1 MERQTSSEGTE
12 QQPDAVT
19 ETLERL
25 EVADTLQDLRRH
37 IDDLIEELSEKE
49 RASASSSEVSPELE
63 HQIESLGDKVE
74 SASDLLA
81 ELTDLLEAQT
91 ERIETIEQQLG
102 EPDHGA
108 HIEDLRSSARGR
120 DTRGIP
126 TFAMRSN
133 APAPQQPPQ
142 PLVTADPTVLLRE
155 YLDIRLERLE
165 VGIRQIEL
173 RVSEIRGAAE
183 ERDRQ
188 VRELEERLLI
198 LVDSGIS
205 GEPVRERGGSIR
217 DAVRERVVREHAA
230 ERMHSAIRRT
240 HRMRVVR
247 APIAHV
253 SAAAVDE
260 MRPPQMPLAAH
271 RTASSAR
278 PGFRGRRVLEN
289 GGVEDAAI
297 EAPLAVMR
305 FAGAPTTSAPQ
316 MPLRVASLPAPPPP
330 PTERGFETRAS
341 AAPETPAGPAVARK
355 FAPPL
360 TPETPAVAPTV
371 ARSEPQP
378 APLRDLERL
387 VERDIKLRHDFDPG
401 AADAVRPAK
410 AHPTVLVVDDAPD
423 ALRLLSIYLS
433 KTGYQVVTASSA
445 EDGLAKLRHHHI
457 DAIVLDAKMPGA
469 SGAHVCRV
477 LRGDPAYGALRKVPV
492 IVYTGYPD
500 EFSRETSA
508 EWGATEYVVKG
519 GDMLPLISAL
529 VRHTTPRS

>member
-1 MERQTSSEGTE
+1 
-12 QQPDAVT
+12 
-19 ETLERL
+19 LERL

-37 IDDLIEELSEKE
+37 IDELIEELSEKE

-63 HQIESLGDKVE
+63 HQIESLGNKVE

-102 EPDHGA
+102 DPDHA
-108 HIEDLRSSARGR
+108 THMEELRSPQRGR
-120 DTRGIP
+120 EGRGIP
-126 TFAMRSN
+126 TFTMRSN
-133 APAPQQPPQ
+133 APQPPPQ

-165 VGIRQIEL
+165 GGIRQIEL

-205 GEPVRERGGSIR
+205 GEPARERGNGR
-217 DAVRERVVREHAA
+217 DTMRERVVREHAA
-230 ERMHSAIRRT
+230 ERMQSAVRRT
-240 HRMRVVR
+240 HRMRVIRTPV
-247 APIAHV
+247 AHV
-253 SAAAVDE
+253 PAGTAGE
-260 MRPPQMPLAAH
+260 MRPPHMPLAAH
-271 RTASSAR
+271 RAANLAR
-278 PGFRGRRVLEN
+278 PGFRGRRVI
-289 GGVEDAAI
+289 GADGIAADDAAI
-297 EAPLAVMR
+297 AAPLAVMR
-305 FAGAPTTSAPQ
+305 LAAAHAPTAPQ
-316 MPLRVASLPAPPPP
+316 MPLRIASLPAPPPRRPERAAEHAASPVEPAFVSPSPRNEPGPTQPSPRNEPLP
-330 PTERGFETRAS
+330 P
-341 AAPETPAGPAVARK
+341 
-355 FAPPL
+355 
-360 TPETPAVAPTV
+360 
-371 ARSEPQP
+371 
-378 APLRDLERL
+378 PLRDLERL
-387 VERDIKLRHDFDPG
+387 VERDIKLRHDFEPG
-401 AADAVRPAK
+401 AADGVRVAK

-445 EDGLAKLRHHHI
+445 EDCLAKLRHHHI

-477 LRGDPAYGALRKVPV
+477 LREDAAFGALRKLPV

-500 EFSRETSA
+500 EFPRDVSA
-508 EWGATEYVVKG
+508 QWGATEYVVKG

-529 VRHTTPRS
+529 VRHTTHRS